1 MSIHGTTIQRMR
13 LIVAATLTG
22 RALIERETASTGQF
36 GEATHAWQV
45 VGVDVPCRI
54 ITVGNQATSQT
65 VLSGGREVLT
75 EQYTL
80 VVGFDVTLA
89 VDYRVTVNGVRYLV
103 VQLVD
108 DLTDKV
114 MQTAVVVRDNG

>member
-1 MSIHGTTIQRMR
+1 MSMHGTTIQRMR

-22 RALIERETASTGQF
+22 LALIERETASTGQF

-45 VGVDVPCRI
+45 VGVDVPCRVI
-54 ITVGNQATSQT
+54 MAGSSNSSAAGLVGDREMI
-65 VLSGGREVLT
+65 REV
-75 EQYTL
+75 YKL
-80 VVGFDVTLA
+80 VVGYDVALA

-114 MQTAVVVRDNG
+114 MRTAVVVRDNG